1 MNLNHFLKSD
11 REKAERLLRSTQNL
25 ISELLPAAI
34 EDQDFDGCVEI
45 AATIISNCR
54 DLKRMEHQEQAIILH
69 EIASKLMRKG
79 VDASTVGRSYI
90 NRYGDPL
97 EYLKCEGADGQDDDK

>member
-11 REKAERLLRSTQNL
+11 RENAERLLRSTQNL

-45 AATIISNCR
+45 AATIISNCK
-54 DLKRMEHQEQAIILH
+54 DLQRMEHPEQVVQLS
-69 EIASKLMRKG
+69 EIVSNLASRG
-79 VDASTVGRSYI
+79 INVSTVRRVY
-90 NRYGDPL
+90 
-97 EYLKCEGADGQDDDK
+97 Q